1 MRIFDAG
8 VAAEDDEA
16 GDRNEYECYGF
27 EEADQVDEL
36 GGVGGWMSVRWWMR
50 RAIDA
55 HVKTTW

>member
-1 MRIFDAG
+1 VEVDVRIFDAG

-36 GGVGGWMSVRWWMR
+36 GGVGGWMSVR
-50 RAIDA
+50 
-55 HVKTTW
+55 